1 MKLLIKNA
9 RLISRLD
16 NLDGV
21 SDVSIEH
28 GKIAEIGVG
37 LAQAGTP
44 VVDGAGLCL
53 APGLVDLFACATEPE
68 QEDVENALSVS
79 HAAAVGGYTTVC
91 LHTNASSVAQL
102 QSLAER
108 AEYAS
113 CELLPAIRA
122 TENNVL
128 LNYGDLKL
136 AGAHAVYDDECIT
149 HPLRMRDA
157 MFRARKNNITLMS
170 RCRDMRLYGEGLMRE
185 GAMSRVMG
193 RPSIPASA
201 EAVVV
206 ARDLVLA
213 SESGC
218 CVHLAHISTAQS
230 VALIR
235 DAKARGV
242 RVTCSTE
249 PHYCALTSNEL
260 ANFNTM
266 AKLDPPL
273 GNPEDRQALAE
284 GLRDGTIDCLA
295 SGHIPVTKYDKLRS
309 LVSAPPGASGIEL
322 ALPVALTSLYHT
334 GALSLP
340 RLLECMSAAPAA
352 VLGLN
357 HGRLRV
363 GDEADLVLFDPDAE
377 WVCRARDMVSLSHCT
392 PFDGKTLRG
401 KVCCTIKAGRIVA
414 RDGAVM

>member
-9 RLISRLD
+9 RLISEPD
-16 NLDGV
+16 GLDGV
-21 SDVSIEH
+21 SDVHIEN
-28 GKIAEIGVG
+28 GKIKQIGTGLDVVG
-37 LAQAGTP
+37 IPTI
-44 VVDGAGLCL
+44 DGAGLCL
-53 APGLVDLFACATEPE
+53 APGFVDLFAQATEPE
-68 QEDVENALSVS
+68 YDGAEHALSLS
-79 HAAAVGGYTTVC
+79 RAAAAGGYTTVC
-91 LHTNASSVAQL
+91 LHTGASTVEQV
-102 QSLAER
+102 QSLMER

-113 CELLPAIRA
+113 CELLPAVRA

-136 AGAHAVYDDECIT
+136 VGARAVYDDESIT

-213 SESGC
+213 AESGC

-249 PHYCALTSNEL
+249 PHYCALTSGEL
-260 ANFNTM
+260 TTFNTM

-273 GNPEDRQALAE
+273 GNPEDMRALAD

-295 SGHIPVTKYDKLRS
+295 SGHVPVTRRDKLRS
-309 LVSAPPGASGIEL
+309 LVSAPPGCSGIEL
-322 ALPVALTSLYHT
+322 ALPVALTALYHT
-334 GALSLP
+334 EALSLP
-340 RLLECMSAAPAA
+340 RLLACMSNAPAA
-352 VLGLN
+352 VLGVER
-357 HGRLRV
+357 GRLRV
-363 GDEADLVLFDPDAE
+363 GDDADLVLFDPDAE
-377 WVCRARDMVSLSHCT
+377 WVCRAQDMISLSHST

-401 KVCCTIKAGRIVA
+401 RVCYTIKAGRVVA

>member
-1 MKLLIKNA
+1 RPGFRYFA
-9 RLISRLD
+9 VGASVAATYEYDSR
-16 NLDGV
+16 GF
-21 SDVSIEH
+21 
-28 GKIAEIGVG
+28 
-37 LAQAGTP
+37 LATATQP
-44 VVDGAGLCL
+44 DGA
-53 APGLVDLFACATEPE
+53 
-68 QEDVENALSVS
+68 
-79 HAAAVGGYTTVC
+79 TVKY
-91 LHTNASSVAQL
+91 
-102 QSLAER
+102 ER
-108 AEYAS
+108 
-113 CELLPAIRA
+113 
-122 TENNVL
+122 
-128 LNYGDLKL
+128 D
-136 AGAHAVYDDECIT
+136 
-149 HPLRMRDA
+149 
-157 MFRARKNNITLMS
+157 
-170 RCRDMRLYGEGLMRE
+170 GEGRQPGATDQVKVHYSGRTIDGTEFDSSYQRGEPVTFPLDAVIPGWSEALQLMRE

-242 RVTCSTE
+242 RVMCSTE

-273 GNPEDRQALAE
+273 GNLEDRQALAE
-284 GLRDGTIDCLA
+284 GLCDGTIDCLA